1 MEKIFIQWDC
11 QNKKKKVQLPIWGR
25 QKFEF
30 TRKKIIRDQTC
41 PFLLLLFRVLFVLF
55 VTLFYYSARQ
65 MVRITNSLYHEAYEY
80 IKNDSLEGNCIV
92 FVAADVDSICAVRIF
107 QVLI

>member
-1 MEKIFIQWDC
+1 
-11 QNKKKKVQLPIWGR
+11 
-25 QKFEF
+25 
-30 TRKKIIRDQTC
+30 
-41 PFLLLLFRVLFVLF
+41 
-55 VTLFYYSARQ
+55 

-107 QVLI
+107 QVLFFFRLTQPAL